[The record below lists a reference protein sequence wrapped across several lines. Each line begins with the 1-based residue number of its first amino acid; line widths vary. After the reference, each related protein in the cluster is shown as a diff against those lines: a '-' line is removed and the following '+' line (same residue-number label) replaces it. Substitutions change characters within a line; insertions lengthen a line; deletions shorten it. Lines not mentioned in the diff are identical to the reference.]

1 MKKRKRTAIGVAVI
15 VGLLGAIA
23 GVVEYLV
30 PGTAYLVYA
39 RLLEMFQ

>member
-1 MKKRKRTAIGVAVI
+1 MKKRKNVAIGVAVI
-15 VGLLGAIA
+15 IGLLGAVVGI
-23 GVVEYLV
+23 VEYLV